1 MADLIDSQVVAT
13 RAALV
18 ADIRALFLDRLAK
31 IVQAAGMSS
40 VAGVDALRS
49 GAGRY
54 FDDMSSERPGAGFVL
69 ADDITASQIMLV
81 DDKQLEFSIR
91 MGELSRR
98 VGEACSA
105 SLQKLHRRL
114 VTLLAR
120 PSLRTADSPV
130 SPEGVCKGL
139 AEMFGAVGDFQQQS
153 LALLVAIET
162 GLIQDLPVFYAELN
176 ERLARHQIAPS
187 KMQVLPS
194 DDRARDKRHGLSG
207 GAQDP
212 VASLQQAMLARR
224 EPAGQRVAGAAGGVT
239 GDTAGGSAGEAR
251 ELGAA
256 TAAMGAAVFERVL
269 GQLGQWQQQAQ
280 AELFGG
286 AAEVAAENVLHALK
300 SGDFASALRVQEAA
314 ALDVLAA
321 LFDALFDDP
330 RLSNA
335 VKAAIARLQ
344 IPMLKVAMLDA
355 SFFSERNHPARMLLD
370 AMGEAAI
377 GLGPDVDGGHPVCA
391 ELRRVAVA
399 VQAEFDRDTE
409 VFSRHAAEL
418 ETFIARRGHV
428 LQAGAQGFISLAKTQ
443 EERDLAAI
451 EACRLV
457 CRQTMVAVP
466 PVIADFLLGDWTDV
480 LADAWLAGGE
490 TGEGWREAGSVVE
503 DLLWSVQPKSDPEER
518 KRLAV
523 LLPSLL
529 RRLRTGLDRIGV
541 TPQARGPFL
550 DACLELQ
557 TAALRGSQSS
567 TQVAPVVGAS
577 AVVAAGD
584 TVRVL
589 AMDGLT
595 LKSVRPANPE
605 TKVAGERVRD
615 LVTGDWVEF
624 QLPDGAAC
632 GGRLC
637 WISPMLASPLFTNPD
652 WDYAI
657 SIAGSILE
665 RQLASGRAI
674 VGSGQSLF
682 GNAAE
687 KVLSRDV
694 AVTGAGS

>member
-1 MADLIDSQVVAT
+1 MSESHVAPA
-13 RAALV
+13 RAALL
-18 ADIRALFLDRLAK
+18 AEIRGLFLDHLAET
-31 IVQAAGMSS
+31 VAATGMSS
-40 VAGVDALRS
+40 AAGIKALRA
-49 GAGRY
+49 GAGQF
-54 FDDMSSERPGAGFVL
+54 FDDMSLARSGMGFAI

-105 SLQKLHRRL
+105 SLSRLHRRF
-114 VTLLAR
+114 VTLLER

-139 AEMFGAVGDFQQQS
+139 AEMFGAVGDFQQHS
-153 LALLVAIET
+153 LARLVEIEAR
-162 GLIQDLPVFYAELN
+162 LIQDLPVLYAELN
-176 ERLARHQIAPS
+176 ELLARHQIAPTR
-187 KMQVLPS
+187 MQAIQS
-194 DDRARDKRHGLSG
+194 DDRAKDKRLGVSG
-207 GAQDP
+207 GPADP
-212 VASLQQAMLARR
+212 LASLQQAMLARR
-224 EPAGQRVAGAAGGVT
+224 EPAGQRAAGAAGGAT
-239 GDTAGGSAGEAR
+239 GDTDGGSAGEAR

-256 TAAMGAAVFERVL
+256 TAAMSAAVFERVL
-269 GQLGQWQQQAQ
+269 GQLGQWQHQAQ

-286 AAEVAAENVLHALK
+286 AAEATAENILHALK

-330 RLSNA
+330 QLSNA
-335 VKAAIARLQ
+335 VKAAVARLQ

-355 SFFSERNHPARMLLD
+355 SFFIERNHPARMLLD

-391 ELRRVAVA
+391 ELRRVAMA
-399 VQAEFDRDTE
+399 VQAEFDRDIE
-409 VFSRHAAEL
+409 VFSRYTAEL

-428 LQAGAQGFISLAKTQ
+428 LQAGAQGFISLATAQ

-457 CRQTMVAVP
+457 RGQPMTAAP
-466 PVIADFLLGDWTDV
+466 PVIADFLLGDWANV
-480 LADAWLAGGE
+480 LTDAWLAGGE
-490 TGEGWREAGSVVE
+490 TGEGWREAGSVVA

-529 RRLRTGLDRIGV
+529 RRIRTGLDRIGV

-557 TAALRGSQSS
+557 TAALRGSPPS
-567 TQVAPVVGAS
+567 TQVAKVVGEAAVS
-577 AVVAAGD
+577 ATDGD
-584 TVRVL
+584 AVKALT
-589 AMDGLT
+589 MDGLT

-605 TKVAGERVRD
+605 NKAASERVRD

-624 QLPDGAAC
+624 SLPDGTVC

-637 WISPMLASPLFTNPD
+637 WISPMLANPLFTNPD

-665 RQLASGRAI
+665 RQLASGRAT